1 MYGCANYFST
11 SDYRKWEQKG
21 HKRVIPALFFISIF
35 FLGLLMVHI
44 WKTQRSK
51 LFGWLMLSAI
61 TMLFVFYVF
70 NSIIK
75 WTVHQD
81 IKSVCEVSGLIIQY
95 SYMSSVLW
103 LSCMSFLMW
112 KTFRKMTPAN
122 VTGPQYS
129 WGCQHPSFKW
139 YAIFSW
145 GLPLIMTI
153 VTLILQHSKL
163 GKSYVSPNIG
173 ANQCFL
179 GDGLPTLLYFHII
192 NAPALVIF
200 SLTAATGSLLNSGS
214 IKVNQKRALSSLK
227 FENLKMKY
235 QFGLEPGN

>member
-1 MYGCANYFST
+1 MYGCSKYFSN
-11 SDYRKWEQKG
+11 SDYNRWQQEVSLK
-21 HKRVIPALFFISIF
+21 VIPALFFISIL

-44 WKTQRSK
+44 WRTQRSK
-51 LFGWLMLSAI
+51 LFGWLLLSAV

-75 WTVHQD
+75 LVSPKTFKD
-81 IKSVCEVSGLIIQY
+81 GCEISGLIIQF

-112 KTFRKMTPAN
+112 KTFRTMTPAN
-122 VTGPQYS
+122 VTGQKYT

-163 GKSYVSPNIG
+163 GESYVLPKIG
-173 ANQCFL
+173 DDHCFL
-179 GDGLPTLLYFHII
+179 GSGLPTLVYFHII
-192 NAPALVIF
+192 NAPALVM
-200 SLTAATGSLLNSGS
+200 
-214 IKVNQKRALSSLK
+214 LK
-227 FENLKMKY
+227 FV
-235 QFGLEPGN
+235 

>member
-1 MYGCANYFST
+1 
-11 SDYRKWEQKG
+11 
-21 HKRVIPALFFISIF
+21 
-35 FLGLLMVHI
+35 
-44 WKTQRSK
+44 
-51 LFGWLMLSAI
+51 MLSAI

-192 NAPALVIF
+192 NAPALVVV
-200 SLTAATGSLLNSGS
+200 SVTAATGSLLNSGS

-227 FENLKMKY
+227 FGNLEMKY

>member
-1 MYGCANYFST
+1 MYGCANYFSN
-11 SDYRKWEQKG
+11 SDYSKWEQEVHLK
-21 HKRVIPALFFISIF
+21 VIPALFFISIL

-44 WKTQRSK
+44 WRTQRSK
-51 LFGWLMLSAI
+51 LFGWLLLSAV

-70 NSIIK
+70 NSAIK
-75 WTVHQD
+75 LVVDPD
-81 IKSVCEVSGLIIQY
+81 IKSICEISGLIIQF

-122 VTGPQYS
+122 VAGQKYT

-153 VTLILQHSKL
+153 VTLILEHSKL
-163 GKSYVSPNIG
+163 GESYVAPNIG
-173 ANQCFL
+173 VDHCFL
-179 GDGLPTLLYFHII
+179 GSGLPTLLYFHII
-192 NAPALVIF
+192 NAPALVILF
-200 SLTAATGSLLNSGS
+200 S
-214 IKVNQKRALSSLK
+214 
-227 FENLKMKY
+227 
-235 QFGLEPGN
+235 

>member
-1 MYGCANYFST
+1 
-11 SDYRKWEQKG
+11 
-21 HKRVIPALFFISIF
+21 
-35 FLGLLMVHI
+35 MVHI
-44 WKTQRSK
+44 WRTQRSK
-51 LFGWLMLSAI
+51 LFGWLLLSAV

-75 WTVHQD
+75 LVSPKTFKD
-81 IKSVCEVSGLIIQY
+81 GCEISGLIIQF

-112 KTFRKMTPAN
+112 KTFRTMTPAN
-122 VTGPQYS
+122 VTGQKYT

-163 GKSYVSPNIG
+163 GESYVSPNIG
-173 ANQCFL
+173 VDNGHCFL
-179 GDGLPTLLYFHII
+179 GSGLPTLVYFHIV
-192 NAPALVIF
+192 NAPALVILF
-200 SLTAATGSLLNSGS
+200 S
-214 IKVNQKRALSSLK
+214 
-227 FENLKMKY
+227 
-235 QFGLEPGN
+235 